1 MAPDDK
7 KNWMISITNARIPAQ
22 HGHQNQQLKENADG
36 TFSIVDP
43 ETSVPYPGTVGME
56 KEKPYRCETCGKRY
70 KNLNGLK
77 YHRAHSPP
85 CNPELKLNAMN
96 LLSAANLQG
105 MNVNVAGAG
114 MAGMGN
120 DGMF

>member
-1 MAPDDK
+1 
-7 KNWMISITNARIPAQ
+7 MISITDARIPAQ

-96 LLSAANLQG
+96 LLNVAQNLQG

-114 MAGMGN
+114 MAGMG